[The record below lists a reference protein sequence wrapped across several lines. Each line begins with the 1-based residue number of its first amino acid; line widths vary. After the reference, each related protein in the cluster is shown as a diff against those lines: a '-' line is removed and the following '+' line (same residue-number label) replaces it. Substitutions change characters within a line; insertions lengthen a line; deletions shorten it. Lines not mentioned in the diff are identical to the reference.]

1 MAVRIGINGFGRI
14 GRLTFRAMLEKAPTC
29 RLGEIEVVAVNDLTD
44 TDHLAHLLKYDS
56 VHGALKHVVTVE
68 KDHISVDGKPIRV
81 YAENHPSKIPWE
93 EMGVD
98 LVIESTGRFEDRES
112 ASSHLKKGVRKVLI
126 TAPASGAD
134 CTLVMG
140 VNETVFDPARHTIIS
155 NASCTSNCLA
165 PVVKVLHEAFGIE
178 RGFMTTV
185 HSYTNDQRLLDLPH
199 KDLRRARAAGVSMIP
214 TTTGAAKA
222 IGLVIPEMEGGI
234 ELRGVVDLFVDPH
247 DQGAVRPRGGSGDH
261 HLLDPRPKVS
271 GGALPVLETPGRL
284 DDEIHPH
291 LLPGNLRGMVF
302 RIDPDGLV
310 VDHDPVLLDGDE
322 MLHGSVDRIVLEKMR
337 QMIGIGQIVYRHD
350 LDLPK
355 AAGGSLFQHGAVS
368 QPTDPSKAVDSDTYS
383 HRSPILPKKCCR
395 LNQSISVL

>member
-14 GRLTFRAMLEKAPTC
+14 GRLTYRAILEKLPTC

-44 TDHLAHLLKYDS
+44 PDHLAHLLKYDS
-56 VHGALKHVVTVE
+56 VHGALKHLVAVE
-68 KDHISVDGKPIRV
+68 KDRISVDGKPLRV

-112 ASSHLKKGVRKVLI
+112 ASGHLKKGVRKVVV

-140 VNETVFDPARHTIIS
+140 VNETVFDPAKHTIIS

-222 IGLVIPEMEGGI
+222 IGLVIPEMEGRLDGTSVRVPTPDVS
-234 ELRGVVDLFVDPH
+234 LNDLTLE
-247 DQGAVRPRGGSGDH
+247 VRVPTTVADVNR
-261 HLLDPRPKVS
+261 
-271 GGALPVLETPGRL
+271 VLEEAANGPLKGILAYTNLPLVSIDYRGN
-284 DDEIHPH
+284 PH
-291 LLPGNLRGMVF
+291 SAIV
-302 RIDPDGLV
+302 DGLSTRV
-310 VDHDPVLLDGDE
+310 VRERMVKTLAWYDNEWGYSCRVA
-322 MLHGSVDRIVLEKMR
+322 
-337 QMIGIGQIVYRHD
+337 D
-350 LDLPK
+350 LV
-355 AAGGSLFQHGAVS
+355 AYICNHFS
-368 QPTDPSKAVDSDTYS
+368 
-383 HRSPILPKKCCR
+383 
-395 LNQSISVL
+395 